1 MIGWLLAVVSIVTIT
16 WFAVRWFYRHK
27 RRALLAA
34 PLPDDWLAIL
44 KRNIPLY
51 SLLPAGL
58 QKQLHGHINVFLHDK
73 QFIGCGGL
81 EMTDEIRL
89 TIATQAC
96 MLLLNRETGYYPLL
110 STILVYPVTY
120 VADET
125 VSDGLIVTK
134 QKKAR
139 MGESWHRG
147 PVVLSWDDVRHGAS
161 DAADGDNVVFH
172 EFAHQ
177 LDQENSGSDG
187 APLLERR
194 SQYAAWARVLSQEY
208 EELQGLVG
216 RHKKSLLNPYAAK
229 NPAEFFAVVTETFFE
244 RPRKLKREKP
254 ELYKELSIFYK
265 VDPAD
270 WYS

>member
-1 MIGWLLAVVSIVTIT
+1 MIGWLLAVVSIVILT
-16 WFAVRWFYRHK
+16 WLAVRWFYRHK
-27 RRALLAA
+27 RRALLAT
-34 PLPDDWLAIL
+34 PLPDDWIDIL

-58 QKQLHGHINVFLHDK
+58 QKQLHGHINIFLHDK

-89 TIATQAC
+89 TIAAQAC

-125 VSDGLIVTK
+125 ISDGFVVTK

-161 DAADGDNVVFH
+161 DAGDGDNVVFH

-177 LDQENSGSDG
+177 LDQENPGSDG

-208 EELQGLVG
+208 EELQRLVE

-244 RPRKLKREKP
+244 RPLILKREKP
-254 ELYKELSIFYK
+254 ELYEELSVFYR